1 MWCGPDGRMCG
12 VGLMEGV
19 WCGSD
24 GRMCGV
30 GLMERCG
37 GPDGKSV

>member
-19 WCGSD
+19 WCGPD
-24 GRMCGV
+24 GR
-30 GLMERCG
+30 
-37 GPDGKSV
+37 SVVWA